1 MTVEN
6 FEDDIIKDLDG
17 IPINIKLKRKYSSRS
32 VLTISPKVADAIK
45 ENDNFDENPYESE
58 HYYVYGVD
66 DIK

>member
-1 MTVEN
+1 MTVEK

-17 IPINIKLKRKYSSRS
+17 IPIKKKLERKYSRS